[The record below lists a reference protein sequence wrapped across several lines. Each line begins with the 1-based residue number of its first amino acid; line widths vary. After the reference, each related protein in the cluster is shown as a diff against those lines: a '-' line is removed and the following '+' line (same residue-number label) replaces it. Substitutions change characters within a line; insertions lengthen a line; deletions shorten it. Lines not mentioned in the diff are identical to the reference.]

1 MRADHAWACKGRGV
15 AILKRRVLRG
25 VVWLRRH
32 PGLIAAFGFVSGL
45 LSFLLVERHEGV
57 ARLMAVAMLASWV
70 LLMVERALSKAV
82 SARFGFGLSPM
93 LVRYL
98 TQFTHQES
106 LFFALPFFVA
116 STSWNSGQAL
126 FTGLLGVMA
135 LVTIID
141 PVYFGRLAKRRW
153 LFLSFHTL
161 TLFALLLVV
170 LPLIL
175 QVPAMQT
182 YQLALG
188 VAVALMWSSLEKFA
202 YPDWFYPLV
211 EEKPFLTFGIP
222 RDVFIP
228 MAGDKPA
235 GPPKVIL
242 DGFSTTAASRHTF
255 ANGLK
260 WGPDGWL
267 YGRVGISSTSWVDVP
282 GVPKGCY
289 AMVTKVH
296 HAAIDGMSGI
306 DLMEAMHTLRADD
319 GPPDTPDTWKPEK
332 VPNSAELLGKS
343 YFNAVTNPLKQ
354 LEVAAKAAP
363 GLAKAIKG
371 LVAKDFKVFFK
382 KVEGRQPGSYTLD
395 HSAGLY
401 LYDPQGRLRVYHRYG
416 SGAAALAG
424 DVKKLLAQS

>member
-1 MRADHAWACKGRGV
+1 MVR
-15 AILKRRVLRG
+15 LKRRVLRW

-57 ARLMAVAMLASWV
+57 ARLVAVAMLASWV
-70 LLMVERALSKAV
+70 LLVLERALSKAV

-126 FTGLLGVMA
+126 FTGLLGAMA

-175 QVPAMQT
+175 QVPAMQS

-188 VAVALMWSSLEKFA
+188 VAVVLSFPSLAGSITMPRWWRGMLVLALLVGLGAVGWLARLWVPPATLRLTQVAVTAEIDVERRAPRQSLRTLSVERLHRDGLYA
-202 YPDWFYPLV
+202 YTAIHAPLGLRETVRHVWLHEGKEVDRIELDVTGGRAEGYRAWTHKRNFPEAAQGRWQVRVLAADDRMIGMLRFNV
-211 EEKPFLTFGIP
+211 ESRL
-222 RDVFIP
+222 
-228 MAGDKPA
+228 PA
-235 GPPKVIL
+235 GA
-242 DGFSTTAASRHTF
+242 DGVDQAAQQD
-255 ANGLK
+255 APAQK
-260 WGPDGWL
+260 
-267 YGRVGISSTSWVDVP
+267 DVP
-282 GVPKGCY
+282 VKGDR
-289 AMVTKVH
+289 AGADKAGKQETGEK
-296 HAAIDGMSGI
+296 ATGQR
-306 DLMEAMHTLRADD
+306 EA
-319 GPPDTPDTWKPEK
+319 GQSE
-332 VPNSAELLGKS
+332 
-343 YFNAVTNPLKQ
+343 
-354 LEVAAKAAP
+354 
-363 GLAKAIKG
+363 
-371 LVAKDFKVFFK
+371 
-382 KVEGRQPGSYTLD
+382 
-395 HSAGLY
+395 AG
-401 LYDPQGRLRVYHRYG
+401 QRE
-416 SGAAALAG
+416 SGAPA
-424 DVKKLLAQS
+424 VR

>member
-1 MRADHAWACKGRGV
+1 MRRAGEAGGGSGPGPSSAVFPAAGV
-15 AILKRRVLRG
+15 AAATPFSPPAAGSRLARLKRRGLRL

-70 LLMVERALSKAV
+70 LLVVERALSKAV

-175 QVPAMQT
+175 QVP
-182 YQLALG
+182 
-188 VAVALMWSSLEKFA
+188 
-202 YPDWFYPLV
+202 
-211 EEKPFLTFGIP
+211 
-222 RDVFIP
+222 
-228 MAGDKPA
+228 
-235 GPPKVIL
+235 
-242 DGFSTTAASRHTF
+242 
-255 ANGLK
+255 
-260 WGPDGWL
+260 
-267 YGRVGISSTSWVDVP
+267 
-282 GVPKGCY
+282 
-289 AMVTKVH
+289 
-296 HAAIDGMSGI
+296 
-306 DLMEAMHTLRADD
+306 
-319 GPPDTPDTWKPEK
+319 
-332 VPNSAELLGKS
+332 
-343 YFNAVTNPLKQ
+343 
-354 LEVAAKAAP
+354 
-363 GLAKAIKG
+363 
-371 LVAKDFKVFFK
+371 
-382 KVEGRQPGSYTLD
+382 
-395 HSAGLY
+395 
-401 LYDPQGRLRVYHRYG
+401 
-416 SGAAALAG
+416 
-424 DVKKLLAQS
+424 

>member
-1 MRADHAWACKGRGV
+1 MAL
-15 AILKRRVLRG
+15 LKRRVLRW

-70 LLMVERALSKAV
+70 LLVVERALSKAV

-175 QVPAMQT
+175 QVPAMQS

-188 VAVALMWSSLEKFA
+188 VAVVLSF
-202 YPDWFYPLV
+202 P
-211 EEKPFLTFGIP
+211 T
-222 RDVFIP
+222 
-228 MAGDKPA
+228 
-235 GPPKVIL
+235 
-242 DGFSTTAASRHTF
+242 
-255 ANGLK
+255 
-260 WGPDGWL
+260 
-267 YGRVGISSTSWVDVP
+267 
-282 GVPKGCY
+282 
-289 AMVTKVH
+289 
-296 HAAIDGMSGI
+296 
-306 DLMEAMHTLRADD
+306 
-319 GPPDTPDTWKPEK
+319 
-332 VPNSAELLGKS
+332 
-343 YFNAVTNPLKQ
+343 
-354 LEVAAKAAP
+354 
-363 GLAKAIKG
+363 
-371 LVAKDFKVFFK
+371 
-382 KVEGRQPGSYTLD
+382 
-395 HSAGLY
+395 
-401 LYDPQGRLRVYHRYG
+401 
-416 SGAAALAG
+416 LAG
-424 DVKKLLAQS
+424 SITVPR